1 MSNKFF
7 RLESYIHGKGGEA
20 GEAAHY
26 IPLFIDCDMIVLNY
40 TAQFPWEAKEEFEV
54 GVSRVLYWIG
64 CISSN
69 GSSLFCN
76 S

>member
-1 MSNKFF
+1 
-7 RLESYIHGKGGEA
+7 
-20 GEAAHY
+20 
-26 IPLFIDCDMIVLNY
+26 MIGLNY

-69 GSSLFCN
+69 GSSAVVYFVIHKLVKE
-76 S
+76 